1 MKGEILM
8 TQRAKFYFKPSVNLD
23 GEYVIALEAF
33 HEDLDVLAGGSL
45 AFDLPEGATANQA
58 EEIAAYLNES
68 IRAVSYSAPKAADQ
82 RGI

>member
-1 MKGEILM
+1 M
-8 TQRAKFYFKPSVNLD
+8 TQRAKFYFKPNANPD

-58 EEIAAYLNES
+58 EEIAAYLNEN
-68 IRAVSYSAPKAADQ
+68 IRAISYSAPKFT
-82 RGI
+82 RERSI